1 MLALVDKYE
10 HREKSHRYLIVESPL
25 GEGLKIIEKLYLEL
39 EEKVNEV
46 SRERGER
53 ERVIEEQKRTIEGLE
68 SQIL

>member
-39 EEKVNEV
+39 EERVNEV
-46 SRERGER
+46 SRERG
-53 ERVIEEQKRTIEGLE
+53 
-68 SQIL
+68 